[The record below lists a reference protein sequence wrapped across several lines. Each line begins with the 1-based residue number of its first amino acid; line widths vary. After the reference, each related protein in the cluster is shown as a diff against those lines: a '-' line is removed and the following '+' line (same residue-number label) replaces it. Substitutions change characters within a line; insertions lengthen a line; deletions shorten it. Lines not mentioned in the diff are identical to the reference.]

1 MASKNRLS
9 TKIILMVEAILLIT
23 SILFCTVSVFRART
37 GIRKTIQQ
45 RMPDIA
51 NCASGS
57 VKGDTLKALAE
68 AGAGSAV
75 YRDMSEKQG
84 YAEVS

>member
-1 MASKNRLS
+1 
-9 TKIILMVEAILLIT
+9 
-23 SILFCTVSVFRART
+23 
-37 GIRKTIQQ
+37 
-45 RMPDIA
+45 MPDIA